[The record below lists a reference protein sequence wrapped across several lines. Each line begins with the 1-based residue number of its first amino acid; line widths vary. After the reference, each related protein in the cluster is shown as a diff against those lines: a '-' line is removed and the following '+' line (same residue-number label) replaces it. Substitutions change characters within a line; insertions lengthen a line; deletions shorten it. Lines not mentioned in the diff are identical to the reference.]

1 MQPDSFDVPIPEAS
15 VSPLRSVGSGLLEL
29 VWNHSLNAI
38 MAMDLTTELL
48 VDANPAAELLAG
60 YSREELIGTHP
71 TLLHPE
77 EERAAILRIFR
88 EAPNRSAVV
97 SEFHLQHKD
106 GHLIPVRAASSP
118 PVESAGR
125 MLSILTFTD
134 ITVLKASEYRLAT
147 QNWALSAYAA
157 AIASLQQDS
166 TPEQLLQS
174 LCEAITCESA
184 YLVAWVGI
192 AEDDPGKTIRV
203 AAYAGPAR
211 ALVTDLNMLSWDAE
225 TDRGQ
230 SSIARCIRTGETQV
244 VQDAEQYWLE
254 EWRYLARRYGIRSS
268 VAVPFGMHG
277 SQRGGLLVYAAH
289 PQAFTEEAL
298 QVFQHL
304 AGQID
309 HGLYTLEQDCLLRE
323 ERTRLVKTQQQLTET
338 LTATI
343 TAMSVTMEKR
353 DPYTA
358 GHESRTAAIAYAIGK
373 EMGWSDD
380 RLLGL
385 RFAALVHDIGKIA
398 IPSSILNKPTALT
411 AAERI
416 IIQEHPETAYLIL
429 KDIPFTWP
437 VADIVRQHHE
447 KLDGSG
453 YPLGIQGDAILPES
467 RVLAVADIVEAMAS
481 ARPFRPALG
490 LDAAL
495 AEIAKLAG
503 TKLDAE
509 VVRICT
515 QLFREKRLEL
525 TPS

>member
-1 MQPDSFDVPIPEAS
+1 M
-15 VSPLRSVGSGLLEL
+15 SPSRGAGPRLLEL
-29 VWNHSLNAI
+29 AWNHNIDAVMAI
-38 MAMDLTTELL
+38 DIATELL
-48 VDANPAAELLAG
+48 VDANPAAELLTG
-60 YSREELIGTHP
+60 YTRDELIGTHP
-71 TLLHPE
+71 SLLHPE
-77 EERAAILRIFR
+77 EERAIIKQTFR
-88 EAPNRSAVV
+88 QAPNRSAVL
-97 SEFHLQHKD
+97 SDFHLQHKD
-106 GHLIPVRAASSP
+106 GHLIPIRTSSSP
-118 PVESAGR
+118 PIESAGH

-134 ITVLKASEYRLAT
+134 ITALKASEYRLST

-157 AIASLQQDS
+157 AISALNQEI
-166 TPEQLLQS
+166 TPEELLQS

-203 AAYAGPAR
+203 AAYAGPAK
-211 ALVTDLNMLSWDAE
+211 ALVSELSTLSWDAD
-225 TDRGQ
+225 TARGQ

-254 EWRYLARRYGIRSS
+254 EWRELARRYGVRSS

-277 SQRGGLLVYAAH
+277 SQRGGLLVYAAQ
-289 PQAFTEEAL
+289 PQAFSEEAIR
-298 QVFQHL
+298 VFQHL

-309 HGLYTLEQDCLLRE
+309 HGLHALEQDRLLRE

-338 LTATI
+338 LTATVS
-343 TAMSVTMEKR
+343 AMSVTMEKR

-358 GHESRTAAIAYAIGK
+358 GHESRTAEIAYAIGK
-373 EMGWSDD
+373 EMGWCED

-385 RFAALVHDIGKIA
+385 RFAALMHDIGKIA
-398 IPSSILNKPTALT
+398 IPSAILNKPTALT
-411 AAERI
+411 AAERTL
-416 IIQEHPETAYLIL
+416 IQEHPETAYLIL
-429 KDIPFTWP
+429 KDIPFIWP